1 MSIFITHG
9 NRLIDFANPQNS
21 DIHIDDI
28 IHHLAMIPRFGGK
41 LDVHYSVLDHSVFAG
56 VIAKT
61 YLKVDD
67 MTAFAVL
74 MHDAQE
80 AFLGDVTSPLKQL
93 LPDYKKIE
101 KAFEMVIRDKFKIRI
116 KAEMEIVV
124 KTADILA
131 LKAEKQAFIQTPVE
145 LAEHWRFLDKF
156 PTVPIS
162 PREYINSKALFKD
175 AFDYYNKAL
184 NLGLEEIK

>member
-56 VIAKT
+56 TIAKT
-61 YLKVDD
+61 CLKVDD

-131 LKAEKQAFIQTPVE
+131 LKAEKQAFIQTPAE

-175 AFDYYNKAL
+175 AFNYYNKAL
-184 NLGLEEIK
+184 NLGHKEI

>member
-1 MSIFITHG
+1 
-9 NRLIDFANPQNS
+9 
-21 DIHIDDI
+21 
-28 IHHLAMIPRFGGK
+28 
-41 LDVHYSVLDHSVFAG
+41 
-56 VIAKT
+56 
-61 YLKVDD
+61 

-131 LKAEKQAFIQTPVE
+131 LKAEKQAFIQTPAE

-175 AFDYYNKAL
+175 AFNYYNKAL

>member
-1 MSIFITHG
+1 M
-9 NRLIDFANPQNS
+9 
-21 DIHIDDI
+21 
-28 IHHLAMIPRFGGK
+28 
-41 LDVHYSVLDHSVFAG
+41 
-56 VIAKT
+56 
-61 YLKVDD
+61 
-67 MTAFAVL
+67 
-74 MHDAQE
+74 
-80 AFLGDVTSPLKQL
+80 GDVTSPLKQL

-131 LKAEKQAFIQTPVE
+131 LKAEKQAFIQTPAE

-175 AFDYYNKAL
+175 VFNYYNKAL
-184 NLGLEEIK
+184 NLGHKEI

>member
-56 VIAKT
+56 AIAKT
-61 YLKVDD
+61 CLKVDD

-131 LKAEKQAFIQTPVE
+131 LKAENKRLSKLLRSSLSIGDFWTNFRPYQY
-145 LAEHWRFLDKF
+145 RRGN
-156 PTVPIS
+156 IS
-162 PREYINSKALFKD
+162 IAKRCLKTRLTTITKP
-175 AFDYYNKAL
+175 
-184 NLGLEEIK
+184 

>member
-56 VIAKT
+56 AIAKT

-80 AFLGDVTSPLKQL
+80 AFFGRCYQP
-93 LPDYKKIE
+93 
-101 KAFEMVIRDKFKIRI
+101 
-116 KAEMEIVV
+116 V
-124 KTADILA
+124 KTIIAGLQKNRKSI
-131 LKAEKQAFIQTPVE
+131 
-145 LAEHWRFLDKF
+145 RNGY
-156 PTVPIS
+156 
-162 PREYINSKALFKD
+162 PR
-175 AFDYYNKAL
+175 
-184 NLGLEEIK
+184 